1 MTLVNVNAW
10 LNNQTVSQRC
20 KIRIFTKCANK
31 MVKNLKFSKKQETF
45 YSAIHDHETI
55 FVYASAS
62 FECQVVGLSAYLS
75 QLCKWF
81 VEIKFPDSF
90 KARFATTQTFY
101 SSIVKNNLQVI
112 WSHQKIHPWAAFTLA
127 PPLTPIS
134 RFISSLRL
142 TKWKHSM
149 ITAREEKKLP
159 TMCVYVA
166 TGPSLINFCYPSS
179 FRTSF
184 ELLIV
189 LLKWSQIHGAILCF
203 ISPPFLCEHW
213 KSFSRVVESSLS
225 VSFSPAQLKIC
236 I

>member
-1 MTLVNVNAW
+1 MRQYL
-10 LNNQTVSQRC
+10 
-20 KIRIFTKCANK
+20 F
-31 MVKNLKFSKKQETF
+31 M
-45 YSAIHDHETI
+45 HP
-55 FVYASAS
+55 AS

-90 KARFATTQTFY
+90 EARFATTQTFY
-101 SSIVKNNLQVI
+101 FHIVKNNLRVI
-112 WSHQKIHPWAAFTLA
+112 EVIKKSIPELLSPSLHHWPRYRDLF
-127 PPLTPIS
+127 PPFVWLNENIQWLQHG
-134 RFISSLRL
+134 R
-142 TKWKHSM
+142 K
-149 ITAREEKKLP
+149 KKLP

-189 LLKWSQIHGAILCF
+189 LLKWSQLHGAILCF